1 MKEKIEVKNL
11 DHLGI
16 IAGIVDEIGIESIV
30 NESIGIDKREKIS
43 AGKIVKAIILNGLG
57 MLSKPLYLFPQFFQ
71 DKPVEKL
78 LGTGIQASEINDD
91 KIGRVMD
98 SIREYGLEKLWLKIA
113 FKVIKTYHIKTDYSH
128 LDSTSIS
135 VEGEYK
141 DNSEGTVNIGYG
153 FSKDKRPDLKQFI
166 VNLLVSQD
174 GDIPLLINI
183 RSGNESDKKQFAEII
198 KAYQQQINW
207 STIYIADSAL
217 YTADNLH
224 KLGKTP
230 WISRVPLNNKRA
242 KQEVE
247 NLEKKELRA
256 TGQEGYRYHEKRV
269 NHHGIEQRWQLIES
283 ESRKKADLDKLEK
296 ALKTEK
302 EKIEKK
308 LRNWQK
314 IGKKSESELK
324 LEVKQFSRQLKY
336 HRVNK
341 ICYKQ
346 QKSHAQK
353 IKIICEC
360 TIEEKPDS
368 IEREKKKAGR
378 FIIATNVLDV
388 EKLPSSNIL
397 QEYKAQQGC
406 ERSFRFIKDPLF
418 LADTVYLKNP
428 QRIETLSMLI
438 GLCLLVY
445 NLGQRILR
453 LELKYHGEQIRN
465 NNNQLTSTPTLRWV
479 FQMFQGIHIVKIKG
493 ESIISGITDE
503 LLDVLKY
510 FTGYCQ
516 KYYGLNA

>member
-1 MKEKIEVKNL
+1 MKEQIEVKNL

-30 NESIGIDKREKIS
+30 NDSIGIDKRENIS

-78 LGTGIQASEINDD
+78 LGAGIKASEINDD

-113 FKVIKTYHIKTDYSH
+113 FKVIEIYQIETKYSH
-128 LDSTSIS
+128 LDSTSMS
-135 VEGEYK
+135 VEGEYI
-141 DNSEGTVNIGYG
+141 NEPEEVVNITHG

-166 VNLLVSQD
+166 INLLVSQD

-198 KAYQQQINW
+198 TSYQQQINW

-217 YTADNLH
+217 YTANNLH
-224 KLGKTP
+224 KLGNTP

-242 KQEVE
+242 KKEVE
-247 NLEKKELRA
+247 ELSEKELKA
-256 TGQEGYRYHEKRV
+256 TGQEGYRYSEKRV
-269 NHHGIEQRWQLIES
+269 NHHGIEQRWQIIES
-283 ESRKKADLDKLEK
+283 ESRKQADLDKLEK
-296 ALKTEK
+296 ALKKEK
-302 EKIEKK
+302 EKIEKTLK
-308 LRNWQK
+308 KWQK
-314 IGKKSESELK
+314 TGKDSESELK

-336 HRVNK
+336 HTLNK

-346 QKSHAQK
+346 QKNSAKKTKH
-353 IKIICEC
+353 ICEC
-360 TIEEKPDS
+360 TIESKPDS
-368 IEREKKKAGR
+368 LEREKKRAGR
-378 FIIATNVLDV
+378 FIIATNVLDSD
-388 EKLPSSNIL
+388 KLPSANIL
-397 QEYKAQQGC
+397 SEYKAQQGC
-406 ERSFRFIKDPLF
+406 ERSFRFLKDPLF
-418 LADTVYLKNP
+418 LADRVYLKTP
-428 QRIETLSMLI
+428 QRIETLSMLM

-445 NLGQRILR
+445 NLGQRMLR
-453 LELKYHGEQIRN
+453 LELKSASGKIRN

-479 FQMFQGIHIVKIKG
+479 FQMFQGIHLVKIKG
-493 ESIISGITDE
+493 SNLVINLTDE
-503 LLDVLKY
+503 LVDVLKY

-516 KYYGLNA
+516 KYYGLNS